1 MAFFRLV
8 RFPNLFIVALTQS
21 LLYLKL
27 LRPALE
33 EAGILPV
40 FDHLHFALFAGVTVA
55 ITAAGYIVNDL
66 IDYEVDLI
74 NRPEKI
80 ILHRHISF
88 QTAYWLV
95 GALVLSGFFTA
106 LFLAAYVGRLYLI
119 TLFPAALAGLFWY
132 NAFLKRQALTGNIV
146 IALYCAAAAAVLWLA
161 EGPALREL
169 ARQAPALYV
178 KTWSVFIW
186 FLIFAFLA
194 TLFRELIKDIEDM
207 KGDRSAHFRTAPI
220 LWGEERAR
228 RLALLLGTAL
238 LLFIGGYGYY
248 YQQQFGLPALLY
260 LSLAVGLPLL
270 GTLGTLHRAR
280 HQAAYHRVSTLTK
293 LVILTGL
300 LLLLFV

>member
-21 LLYLKL
+21 LLYLRL

-33 EAGILPV
+33 EAGIPPI
-40 FDHLHFALFAGVTVA
+40 FDPLHFALFVGVTVA

-95 GALVLSGFFTA
+95 GALLLSGFFTA

-132 NAFLKRQALTGNIV
+132 NTFLKRQALTGNIV
-146 IALYCAAAAAVLWLA
+146 IALYCAGAGAVLWLA

-169 ARQAPALYV
+169 ARQEPALYV

-220 LWGEERAR
+220 RWGEERAR
-228 RLALLLGTAL
+228 RLAVLLGITL

-248 YQQQFGLPALLY
+248 YQQQFGPPALLY

-270 GTLGTLHRAR
+270 GTLSVLHRAR
-280 HQAAYHRVSTLTK
+280 HPAAYHRVSTLTK